1 MTTSNDA
8 SRIGLEGQQA
18 SRRKTNKYAD
28 ELDEQVLDCLEDEIE
43 AGLWAHRRGSER

>member
-28 ELDEQVLDCLEDEIE
+28 ELDEQVLEDLDEEIE
-43 AGLWAHRRGSER
+43 AGLWSHRNGWLS